1 MSTENEQANLVNN
14 VEEDDGYTKPA
25 SMIEKDSG
33 DNTKRNAAAAGA
45 GVVVLGAG
53 AVAASV
59 LLAPAALVGAGVL
72 TGIGAYKYSKNN
84 DKLAQEGSL
93 SHVHLEIKSATGLKE
108 GTNAFA
114 KLKIGSLKAE
124 TFTIPNNENPT
135 WNQTLEIRFVPERDS
150 SVSLEVFDK
159 TATRESSIGTVKID
173 LKEIVASR
181 SEEKK
186 DYDLPLKGGK
196 KESQLHLTMWLT
208 YDPEFETKTQKKVK
222 AEQGKVD
229 KAAEKAAE
237 KAEKAAGKAEK
248 AEKAAAKA

>member
-108 GTNAFA
+108 G
-114 KLKIGSLKAE
+114 SLRIICQKE
-124 TFTIPNNENPT
+124 TTAA
-135 WNQTLEIRFVPERDS
+135 QKRDLVLS
-150 SVSLEVFDK
+150 G
-159 TATRESSIGTVKID
+159 R
-173 LKEIVASR
+173 
-181 SEEKK
+181 
-186 DYDLPLKGGK
+186 
-196 KESQLHLTMWLT
+196 QLLNLS
-208 YDPEFETKTQKKVK
+208 FCVLL
-222 AEQGKVD
+222 
-229 KAAEKAAE
+229 
-237 KAEKAAGKAEK
+237 
-248 AEKAAAKA
+248 